1 MFSVWSRDLCF
12 FLSVVFFFFSSRRRH
27 TRCALVT
34 GVQTCALPISRPD
47 ETVLYTAHWDHLG
60 RCGADRTG
68 DDICNGALD
77 NASGIAALVALA
89 KAHVAEGAPA
99 RSLVFLAVTAEEAGL
114 IGSDYYATTPVYR
127 LGKTVGGM
135 NIAVLNVGRS
145 EEHTAE
151 LQ

>member
-1 MFSVWSRDLCF
+1 MSKNVI
-12 FLSVVFFFFSSRRRH
+12 
-27 TRCALVT
+27 
-34 GVQTCALPISRPD
+34 GVLPGATRPD

-114 IGSDYYATTPVYR
+114 IGSDY
-127 LGKTVGGM
+127 
-135 NIAVLNVGRS
+135 RS
-145 EEHTAE
+145 EERRVGKEWVSTCRSRWSPYH
-151 LQ
+151 

>member
-1 MFSVWSRDLCF
+1 MSKNVI
-12 FLSVVFFFFSSRRRH
+12 
-27 TRCALVT
+27 
-34 GVQTCALPISRPD
+34 GVLPGATRPD

-114 IGSDYYATTPVYR
+114 IGSDYYATHPVYR
-127 LGKTVGGM
+127 LGKTVGGI
-135 NIAVLNVGRS
+135 NIDVLNVAGRARDMVVVRS
-145 EEHTAE
+145 EEHTSE
-151 LQ
+151 LQSLMRISYAVFCLKKT

>member
-1 MFSVWSRDLCF
+1 MSKNVI
-12 FLSVVFFFFSSRRRH
+12 
-27 TRCALVT
+27 
-34 GVQTCALPISRPD
+34 GVLPGTTRPD

-99 RSLVFLAVTAEEAGL
+99 RSLVFLEVTAEGSGLFVSASYANHPVHPPGTAG
-114 IGSDYYATTPVYR
+114 
-127 LGKTVGGM
+127 VGTK
-135 NIAVLNVGRS
+135 IHVL
-145 EEHTAE
+145 
-151 LQ
+151 